1 MPINLI
7 STTNQQKVSQVPI
20 KQQIPLKLASRLTS
34 GNNSMNNNNVSPSST
49 QQIQQMLP
57 LKLSQEEKVRRTSTG
72 YQRLGSDSLSPT
84 SGETVRRNAFVNFSR

>member
-1 MPINLI
+1 MNLI

-20 KQQIPLKLASRLTS
+20 KQQIPLKLASRLSTGGAMNNNNSSNANITS
-34 GNNSMNNNNVSPSST
+34 GNNQ

-84 SGETVRRNAFVNFSR
+84 SGETVFK

>member
-1 MPINLI
+1 MNLI

-20 KQQIPLKLASRLTS
+20 KQQIPLKLASRLST
-34 GNNSMNNNNVSPSST
+34 GALNNNNTSNSNSGCINNQ

-84 SGETVRRNAFVNFSR
+84 SGETVSKN